1 MLGAHYVNN
10 LVFVNTGFTLEKR
23 KYGWMCLVLLSAC
36 SASCS
41 DALIV
46 AHVPNLM
53 RKRQKTGKEK
63 ISKGKKRQN

>member
-10 LVFVNTGFTLEKR
+10 LVFVNTGFTLEK